1 MINTTFIKQIER
13 AANSQ
18 SSLVSGILPG
28 GASGQ
33 VLAKSSSGD
42 FDTVW
47 VDPMTLSVSGVDIS
61 SLYPRSNPSGFITG
75 VDTSN
80 FYTNDNLSGFITG
93 IANLVYTTGD
103 QDISGRKSFP
113 QGLDAGL
120 QTDVTTLYVGSG
132 VVGINTENPQG
143 ALDVSGSVL
152 FNQRPTVNGSGVLL
166 IDELQE
172 QLNEKKMSLLLYS
185 GMTYTGIAFTGKEFL
200 SIPIVYCNIDGD
212 NVIYQTLVKNK
223 TISGCD
229 IYFSDTIQEDN
240 YYLNIHAFN

>member
-13 AANSQ
+13 AESSQ

-47 VDPMTLSVSGVDIS
+47 VDPITLSVSGVDIS

-75 VDTSN
+75 
-80 FYTNDNLSGFITG
+80 

-103 QDISGRKSFP
+103 QDIWGRKSFP
-113 QGLDAGL
+113 QGLDAGS

-172 QLNEKKMSLLLYS
+172 ELNQKKMSLLLYS
-185 GMTYTGIAFTGKEFL
+185 GMTYTGIMFTGKTF
-200 SIPIVYCNIDGD
+200 SSVPIVYCNIDGD
-212 NVIYQTLVKNK
+212 NIIYQTLVKNK

-229 IYFSDTIQEDN
+229 IYFSDTIQENN
-240 YYLNIHAFN
+240 YYLNIYAFN

>member
-1 MINTTFIKQIER
+1 M
-13 AANSQ
+13 
-18 SSLVSGILPG
+18 
-28 GASGQ
+28 
-33 VLAKSSSGD
+33 
-42 FDTVW
+42 
-47 VDPMTLSVSGVDIS
+47 
-61 SLYPRSNPSGFITG
+61 
-75 VDTSN
+75 
-80 FYTNDNLSGFITG
+80 
-93 IANLVYTTGD
+93 VYTTGD

-172 QLNEKKMSLLLYS
+172 ELNQKKMSLLLYS
-185 GMTYTGIAFTGKEFL
+185 GMTYTGIMFTGKTF
-200 SIPIVYCNIDGD
+200 SSVPIVYCNIDGD
-212 NVIYQTLVKNK
+212 NIIYQTLVKNK

-229 IYFSDTIQEDN
+229 IYFSDTIQENN
-240 YYLNIHAFN
+240 YYLNIYAFN

>member
-1 MINTTFIKQIER
+1 MANTSFIRQIER
-13 AANSQ
+13 AV
-18 SSLVSGILPG
+18 SSESYSISGVLPG
-28 GASGQ
+28 GGLSGQ

-42 FDTVW
+42 FNLAWIDQV
-47 VDPMTLSVSGVDIS
+47 SVSGVDLS
-61 SLYPRSNPSGFITG
+61 SLYPRSNPSGFIA
-75 VDTSN
+75 
-80 FYTNDNLSGFITG
+80 G

-103 QDISGRKSFP
+103 QDIWGRKSFP
-113 QGLDAGL
+113 QGLDAGS

-185 GMTYTGIAFTGKEFL
+185 GMTYTGIMFTGKEFL